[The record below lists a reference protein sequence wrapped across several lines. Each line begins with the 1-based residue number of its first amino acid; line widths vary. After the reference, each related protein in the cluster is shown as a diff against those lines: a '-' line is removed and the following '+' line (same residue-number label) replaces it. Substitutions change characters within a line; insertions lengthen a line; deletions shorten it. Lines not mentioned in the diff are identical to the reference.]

1 MRWSREMD
9 SRMQVPVNETDYVLG
24 HEPGELKRLAA
35 QSDYWAEPT
44 LELLTRAGIAPG
56 MRVLD
61 LGSGGGDVTFLA
73 ARMVGETGSVLGIDR
88 SEAAVEA
95 AARRSRE
102 MKLTNVRFETANLED
117 LNLEGRFD
125 AVIGRLVL
133 LYLTDPTC
141 LLARVAKNLGPDGV
155 LAFLEMEMDSAHS
168 VPDVPAMRQVHDWL
182 VEGFRRAGTKTE
194 LGPQLWRA
202 FHDAGLPQ
210 PQMFAYATM
219 EAAPA
224 IAGTTLLAE
233 TLRSLVPMLEATDV
247 VKASELQV
255 DSLAQRL
262 QRALSDAQAT
272 LVMPN
277 MVGSWTRLS
286 K

>member
-1 MRWSREMD
+1 MD
-9 SRMQVPVNETDYVLG
+9 NRMQAPVNETDYVLG
-24 HEPGELKRLAA
+24 HTPDELTRLAV
-35 QSDYWAEPT
+35 QSDYWGDAT
-44 LELLTRAGIAPG
+44 LELLTRAGITRG

-88 SEAAVEA
+88 SQTAVEA
-95 AARRSRE
+95 AGRRARE
-102 MKLTNVRFETANLED
+102 MNLANVRFETAD
-117 LNLEGRFD
+117 LDDLHIEGRFD

-133 LYLTDPTC
+133 LYVAEP
-141 LLARVAKNLGPDGV
+141 ARVLASVATSLGPNGI
-155 LAFLEMEMDSAHS
+155 LAFLEMEMHSAHA
-168 VPDVPAMRQVHDWL
+168 VPDVAAFGQVHYWL

-202 FHDAGLPQ
+202 FRDAGLPQ

-224 IAGTTLLAE
+224 IAGTNLLAE
-233 TLRSLVPMLEATDV
+233 TLRSLLPMLEASGV